1 MATPSVD
8 PTRRFFDELSQRGQ
22 EPLLR
27 KLSGSV
33 RFDIVDG
40 KRVHRR
46 YVTVDKG
53 QISVSGSGSGGQ
65 SVIRADRAVFG
76 QIATGELNPVA
87 ALLRGELAM
96 EGDWRLLVLVQRLF
110 PGPPAKKPSRR
121 AAGYAKRKA

>member
-1 MATPSVD
+1 MTDARND
-8 PTRRFFDELSQRGQ
+8 PTARFFEELAQRGT

-40 KRVHRR
+40 KRVERR
-46 YVTVDKG
+46 YVSVDKG
-53 QISVSGSGSGGQ
+53 QISVSGRGSSGK

-76 QIATGELNPVA
+76 QIAAGELNPVA

-110 PGPPAKKPSRR
+110 PGPPAKKPGRR
-121 AAGYAKRKA
+121 AAGYAKRR